1 MPSEFEQ
8 RARFAGVENL
18 LHTYGMQPTSGLVLV
33 VEDEDPVRRYTVG
46 LLVELGFTVLQ
57 ATDGSQAIDI
67 VKERHHE
74 LSAMLL
80 DHSMPGMS
88 GEDVLAELEQAGL
101 RIPVVLTSGHDVAD
115 LRRRFAGHVVAGYL
129 QKPFR
134 IETLD
139 VTVRQAIARSV

>member
-1 MPSEFEQ
+1 MPPEFEQ
-8 RARFAGVENL
+8 RARSKRVRGV
-18 LHTYGMQPTSGLVLV
+18 LHTYGMQPASGLVLV

-46 LLVELGFTVLQ
+46 LLVELGYTVVQ
-57 ATDGSQAIDI
+57 AIDGSQAIDI

-88 GEDVLAELEQAGL
+88 GEDVLAELEAAGL
-101 RIPVVLTSGHDVAD
+101 RVPVVLTSGHDVAT
-115 LRRRFAGHVVAGYL
+115 LRRRFAGRVVAGYL

-134 IETLD
+134 MESLD
-139 VTVRQAIARSV
+139 QMLRRIIDG